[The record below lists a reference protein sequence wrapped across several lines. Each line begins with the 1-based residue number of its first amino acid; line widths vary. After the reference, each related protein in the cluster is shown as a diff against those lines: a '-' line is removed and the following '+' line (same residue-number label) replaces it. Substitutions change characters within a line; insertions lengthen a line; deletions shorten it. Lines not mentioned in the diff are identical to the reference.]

1 MKIKQQDPSKVII
14 IPRPPQ
20 AMASQMNPKEV
31 KGVIL
36 SDPEEEQPEEEAVET
51 GHQTCTEESKDKV
64 DSKRD

>member
-31 KGVIL
+31 KGEIL
-36 SDPEEEQPEEEAVET
+36 SDPEEEQTEEEVET
-51 GHQTCTEESKDKV
+51 GHQASTEETKDKV
-64 DSKRD
+64 DSKRE

>member
-31 KGVIL
+31 KGEIL
-36 SDPEEEQPEEEAVET
+36 SDPEDEQAEEEVET
-51 GHQTCTEESKDKV
+51 GHQTAKEESKDKV

>member
-1 MKIKQQDPSKVII
+1 MKIKQDPSKVII

-20 AMASQMNPKEV
+20 ATASQMNPKEV
-31 KGVIL
+31 KGEIL
-36 SDPEEEQPEEEAVET
+36 SDPEEEQSEEEVET